1 MEKLTLYSY
10 FRSSAAYR
18 VRIALN
24 LKGLCYDQRFVHLV
38 KGGGEQHSNSY
49 REINP
54 QRLVPSLMVG
64 ATILTQS
71 AAICEYL
78 EETYRIPP
86 LFPSDPAA
94 RAYIRGV
101 MQAIACDIHPLNNT
115 RVLSYLTKT
124 LDLLDAEKA
133 AWYRHWVEEGLAAI
147 EIMISK
153 HGDAGKCCHGDD
165 PTFADAFLIPQLFNA
180 RRFDIPLDAYPRLT
194 SIESHCLQLKAFIAA
209 HPSAQPDAENV

>member
-1 MEKLTLYSY
+1 MDKLTLYGY

-24 LKGLCYDQRFVHLV
+24 LKGLSYDQRFVHLV
-38 KGGGEQHSNSY
+38 KGGGEQHSAGY
-49 REINP
+49 RAINP
-54 QRLVPSLMVG
+54 QALVPSLMTG
-64 ATILTQS
+64 DTILTQS

-78 EETYRIPP
+78 EETHPTPP
-86 LFPSDPAA
+86 LLPADPVA
-94 RAYIRGV
+94 RAYIRSI

-124 LDLLDAEKA
+124 AGLSEAQKT

-147 EIMISK
+147 DIMVATC
-153 HGDAGKCCHGDD
+153 GDAGQCCYGDT

-180 RRFDIPLDAYPRLT
+180 RRFDILLDPYPRLT
-194 SIESHCLQLKAFIAA
+194 AIESHCLRLDAFVTA
-209 HPSAQPDAENV
+209 HPYLQPDAENT